1 MAIVAGVAIGRFIT
15 ADAPASLGPAP
26 AVQSVDDSIV
36 ALERRVRA
44 DPDDA
49 AAWQGLGVAY
59 LQRAANIGDPSYYGL
74 AEDALDRAAE
84 LAPDDPTTLIG
95 QGQLALALHQFPEA
109 LQLGIRATQALP
121 ASADALAVL
130 VDAQVEMGLY
140 DEAEASLQRMLDL
153 RPGLPALAR
162 ASYLRELHGDVAGA
176 IEAMIRAEAAG
187 SRPDDVANVAAL
199 LGDLHF
205 LQGDV
210 DAAAAAFDRALQA
223 SPQLAN
229 AAVGKARALGARGD
243 LDQAVT
249 VLEATVERFPAPDAV
264 VLLGDLRA
272 RMGDAGEAAETYALV
287 EAIAELQRD
296 AGQVVDLELAIF
308 LADQGADPPRALE
321 LARDAERLRPG
332 NVYVND
338 ALAWALL
345 ATGDAAAA
353 VAPMEEAL
361 RLGSADPLVRFHA
374 AEVFLAVGERDR
386 AAAELAQALSGTAWF
401 SFRHHD
407 RALELAGPLGVAPP
421 TDSGS

>member
-15 ADAPASLGPAP
+15 ADAPATLGPAP
-26 AVQSVDDSIV
+26 AVQSVDDNIV
-36 ALERRVRA
+36 ALERRVDA

-109 LQLGIRATQALP
+109 LQLGTRATQALP

-140 DEAEASLQRMLDL
+140 DEAEASLRRMLDL

-162 ASYLRELHGDVAGA
+162 ASYLRELHGDVPGA
-176 IEAMIRAEAAG
+176 IEAMTRAEAAG

-205 LQGDV
+205 LEGDV

-223 SPQLAN
+223 SPQLVN
-229 AAVGKARALGARGD
+229 AAVGKARVLAARGD
-243 LDQAVT
+243 LEQAVT
-249 VLEATVERFPAPDAV
+249 VLEATVERFPAPDA
-264 VLLGDLRA
+264 
-272 RMGDAGEAAETYALV
+272 
-287 EAIAELQRD
+287 
-296 AGQVVDLELAIF
+296 
-308 LADQGADPPRALE
+308 
-321 LARDAERLRPG
+321 
-332 NVYVND
+332 
-338 ALAWALL
+338 
-345 ATGDAAAA
+345 
-353 VAPMEEAL
+353 
-361 RLGSADPLVRFHA
+361 
-374 AEVFLAVGERDR
+374 
-386 AAAELAQALSGTAWF
+386 
-401 SFRHHD
+401 
-407 RALELAGPLGVAPP
+407 
-421 TDSGS
+421 